1 MFLGKRK
8 YHRGRMVDGR
18 WILGMVER
26 ESGELRLEICT
37 NNKRD
42 RATLIP
48 LIKRHVA
55 PGTLIITDYW
65 AAYNSLEQ
73 EGFMHA
79 TVNHSQ
85 HFVDPRTGA
94 HTQQIE
100 SLWRAL
106 KRRMSRGGVPKNEEA
121 YGMYFGEFLWFRK
134 NKNDPFVNLIRDIS
148 RVYVI

>member
-55 PGTLIITDYW
+55 PGTLIITDCW
-65 AAYNSLEQ
+65 AAYNFLEQ
-73 EGFMHA
+73 EGFMQE

-85 HFVDPRTGA
+85 HLW
-94 HTQQIE
+94 TQE
-100 SLWRAL
+100 LWPTL
-106 KRRMSRGGVPKNEEA
+106 SR
-121 YGMYFGEFLWFRK
+121 L
-134 NKNDPFVNLIRDIS
+134 
-148 RVYVI
+148 RVYGGP